1 MLIEEG
7 KQRLESKYFLPYF
20 AIWFYQFLKISPKKK
35 DRDSRNPG
43 LVIRV

>member
-7 KQRLESKYFLPYF
+7 NQRLESKYFLPYF

-35 DRDSRNPG
+35 TEIPET
-43 LVIRV
+43 LVW